1 MATDQAIP
9 ARSWF
14 TQARTWLLTTLLGI
28 SISIAATA
36 DTRPTIQPAVLLPTL
51 SITLDGRLDEPVWRD
66 AAVVKLVQQAPKP
79 GQRTVYE
86 TEVRVILASDRIY
99 FGFHCKDPNPARIA
113 VGVSRCQQKIQL
125 LNGRVLEKSLDHCL
139 RLCIY
144 GFAKPEWT

>member
-1 MATDQAIP
+1 MATDQTIP
-9 ARSWF
+9 DRSWF
-14 TQARTWLLTTLLGI
+14 AEARTWLLTTLFGI
-28 SISIAATA
+28 SISIGATA
-36 DTRPTIQPAVLLPTL
+36 DNRPKIQPAVLPSV

-66 AAVVKLVQQAPKP
+66 TPVVKLVKQAPKP

-99 FGFHCKDPNPARIA
+99 FGFHCKDPNPDRIA

-144 GFAKPEWT
+144 GFAKREWT